1 MAVPLSSLA
10 KVSPRTSAASPVR
23 LRQIAY
29 EGMHCTAL
37 HCTALHCTALHC
49 SLSGAAL
56 LVCVRSCHR
65 ARRRRGQVQFALEWA
80 VLCMYVHESV
90 RCVGSRTLRMA
101 LAISMRT
108 FSAKRGGCAFSAT
121 VGACL
126 KAADD
131 EGLRSDPVRSAE
143 PTASSAAVVC
153 PPELLIV
160 HETPRTVVL
169 TQTAQPAAAAHALFT
184 SGSSQQMGARHGV
197 GRRTAAGTRAR
208 PSCGTGTSAART
220 GGPCRCRAAT
230 QGPRA
235 AVCTRERSAAPA
247 HLSTAMQCAMFLN

>member
-1 MAVPLSSLA
+1 MFSAMWQRLTVYGG
-10 KVSPRTSAASPVR
+10 SAAELTCKSESSYECSVACTPAPNRVR
-23 LRQIAY
+23 RDAL
-29 EGMHCTAL
+29 HCTAL
-37 HCTALHCTALHC
+37 HCTALHCTALQPQRRC

-56 LVCVRSCHR
+56 LVCVRSC
-65 ARRRRGQVQFALEWA
+65 RRRGQVQFALEWA

-143 PTASSAAVVC
+143 PTESSAAFVC
-153 PPELLIV
+153 PTELLNSARDAA
-160 HETPRTVVL
+160 HLVL
-169 TQTAQPAAAAHALFT
+169 TQTAQLAAAAHAQFT
-184 SGSSQQMGARHGV
+184 GGSSQQMGARHGV

-235 AVCTRERSAAPA
+235 AVCTRE
-247 HLSTAMQCAMFLN
+247 